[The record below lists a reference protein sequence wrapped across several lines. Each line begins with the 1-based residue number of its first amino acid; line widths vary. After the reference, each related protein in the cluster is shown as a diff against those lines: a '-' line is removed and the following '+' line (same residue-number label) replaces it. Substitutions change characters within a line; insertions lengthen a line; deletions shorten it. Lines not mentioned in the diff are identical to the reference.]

1 MINFFAAPC
10 KVAQNNFS
18 WLQNKAMIPQQNG
31 DVSTD
36 TLRNRQVAALK
47 QLLNLNQPLSQSL
60 AVEPVWKLLVLDKY
74 GQDIISPLIP
84 VKQLRELGVTLH
96 LLLNAKRETLPD
108 VPAVYFVSPTD
119 DNVRL
124 ICEDLRR
131 AMYDSFYLNMI
142 FPIQRPQL
150 EELASSSVYGN
161 STQLVQKA
169 SSALFPSLTDQYL
182 SFIALEDSL
191 FALRRYSQDS
201 PISFYAIN
209 NPTITQDEM
218 EGLIE
223 SIANGLFSVCVTLGV
238 VPIIKCPKGNAAE
251 QVALKLDQK
260 IRDNLRDARNN
271 LFTQDTIRAGQ
282 WSVHRPVL
290 VIADRNLD
298 FTTMLHHTWTYQ
310 AMIHD
315 VLDFELNRIKMVD
328 PEGRNKEYDIEQ
340 SDKLWTNFK
349 GSPFPLVAEA
359 IQDGLDTCRK
369 NEDEIKTLKHTMG
382 IENADDEAA
391 IMMVDDAT
399 SKLQTAMG
407 SLPELLEQ
415 KRLIGQHTNVATTL
429 LNNIKQRQ
437 LDVLF
442 ESEEK
447 LLNGQVLDPPF
458 QDLFKS
464 LANNGDAL
472 RLLLIHFFS
481 ANQLTSTDKRELF
494 KLLQERDIDPAALK
508 FVERLRSVTNV
519 NRSVEVHQGGGTKT
533 VSMFSKLLNH
543 SSKFVMEGVKNLVP
557 KKHNLPVTNM
567 VDQLV
572 DTRQSVTT
580 GLSGPSFDVNDY
592 VFFDPKLM
600 HSSTKDL
607 MNARQGQLAQDVI
620 VFVVGGGNYIEYQN
634 VLDYAKTKGLQ
645 RITYGATEMVNP
657 QQFVEQLA
665 RLGRK
670 L

>member
-1 MINFFAAPC
+1 MKKVSWILPDTNKSTAALKNWFNSITMIQ
-10 KVAQNNFS
+10 QNN
-18 WLQNKAMIPQQNG
+18 G
-31 DVSTD
+31 DTGGD
-36 TLRNRQVAALK
+36 NLRNRQIAALK

-96 LLLNAKRETLPD
+96 LLLNTKRETLPD

-142 FPIQRPQL
+142 YPIQRPQL
-150 EELASSSVYGN
+150 EELASSSVYGE
-161 STQLVQKA
+161 STKLVHK
-169 SSALFPSLTDQYL
+169 LTDQYL
-182 SFIALEDSL
+182 SFIALEDGL
-191 FALRRYSQDS
+191 FALRKYSQDS
-201 PISFYAIN
+201 PVSFYAIN
-209 NPTITQDEM
+209 DPAIAPEQM
-218 EGLIE
+218 ESLIE
-223 SIANGLFSVCVTLGV
+223 TIADGLFSVCVTLGV
-238 VPIIKCPKGNAAE
+238 VPLIKCAKGNAAE
-251 QVALKLDQK
+251 QVAIKLDQK

-271 LFTQDTIRAGQ
+271 LFVQENIRAGQ

-298 FTTMLHHTWTYQ
+298 LTTMIHHNWTYQ

-315 VLDFELNRIKMVD
+315 VLDMELNRIRFVD
-328 PEGRNKEYDIEQ
+328 TESRKKEYDI
-340 SDKLWTNFK
+340 SLTDRLWMNFK
-349 GSPFPLVAEA
+349 GSPFPIVAEA
-359 IQDGLDTCRK
+359 IQDGLDACRK

-382 IENADDEAA
+382 IENTDDAA

-399 SKLQTAMG
+399 SKLQSAMG

-442 ESEEK
+442 ENEEK
-447 LLNGQVLDPPF
+447 LVNGQTLEQPI
-458 QDLFKS
+458 QELFRTTT
-464 LANNGDAL
+464 NNGDAL
-472 RLLLIHFFS
+472 RLLLIYFL
-481 ANQLTSTDKRELF
+481 ASTNITASDKRELF
-494 KLLQERDIDPAALK
+494 KLLEEREIDSSALK
-508 FVERLRSVTNV
+508 FSERLRSVTNV
-519 NRSVEVHQGGGTKT
+519 NQSVEVHQGGGTKT
-533 VSMFSKLLNH
+533 VSMFSKLLDH
-543 SSKFVMEGVKNLVP
+543 SSKLVLEGVKNLVP
-557 KKHNLPVTNM
+557 KKHNLPVTKM
-567 VDQLV
+567 VDKLV
-572 DTRQSVTT
+572 DSRQGVTT
-580 GLSGPSFDVNDY
+580 GLSGPSFDANDY
-592 VFFDPKLM
+592 SFFDPKLM
-600 HSSTKDL
+600 HASTKDL
-607 MNARQGQLAQDVI
+607 MNARQAQLSQDVI
-620 VFVVGGGNYIEYQN
+620 VFVVGGGNYVEYQN
-634 VLDYAKTKGLQ
+634 VLDYAKTKGIQ

-665 RLGRK
+665 RLGQR